1 MLSETWGLGGR
12 FGIAPVGNGRTYWY
26 ASANQ
31 KENWDDTAP
40 QRQANLLRRFGHWHH
55 PVPDLI
61 AATPTQEILVSRIYD
76 FPKLDAWSKGNVA
89 LLGDAAH
96 AMTPNLGQG
105 ACLAMEDAWT
115 LGSLLPHAADP
126 AAAFKKYQQARV
138 KRAHSIQKQSQALGW
153 IVQAENPLALAAR
166 DWRTPRIPESIL
178 QFGMRSLF
186 ADQTI

>member
-1 MLSETWGLGGR
+1 
-12 FGIAPVGNGRTYWY
+12 
-26 ASANQ
+26 
-31 KENWDDTAP
+31 
-40 QRQANLLRRFGHWHH
+40 
-55 PVPDLI
+55 
-61 AATPTQEILVSRIYD
+61 
-76 FPKLDAWSKGNVA
+76 
-89 LLGDAAH
+89 
-96 AMTPNLGQG
+96 
-105 ACLAMEDAWT
+105 MEDAWT